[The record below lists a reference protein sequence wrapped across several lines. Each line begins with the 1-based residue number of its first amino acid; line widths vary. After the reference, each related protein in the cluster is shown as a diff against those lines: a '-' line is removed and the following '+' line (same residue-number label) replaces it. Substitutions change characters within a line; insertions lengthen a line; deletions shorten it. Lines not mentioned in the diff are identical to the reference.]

1 MKDTIYRF
9 AFFSPYQREAMAEY
23 LERMAARGW
32 LLDKTG
38 NSVWRFRRVEPKR
51 LTFEVVFFPD
61 ASGFDPGPTPELET
75 MAEYC
80 ARDGWTLL
88 AQWGQAQVFMNDQ
101 ENPTPIET
109 DPVIQMRTVHRAMK
123 RSILPAWLV
132 LLAVTL
138 LQLGMKLTL
147 LRRDLIGTLSDPT
160 DLWMFPFWL
169 LLMAAQLWELGY
181 YFLWL
186 HRARRAAEDGVFLP
200 SGKTRW
206 GSWLMLGA
214 ALLLLLR
221 VSVGSRY
228 MSRYM
233 ALWTVCYLGIIFLV
247 SRIRDGMKAK
257 GASRGLNRTVTIG
270 ATVVLTV
277 GFFIGVAA
285 LTIRFGWARQ
295 EAPERYTYQGF
306 TFSVWHDPL
315 PLTVADLTGPNEARY
330 STTAERDETFLL
342 AQTRYQQDRLLS
354 EPKVTPAPG
363 ELDYTVVEVKAPF
376 LYGLCREE
384 LLEELVFDEECRA
397 QAIDPGPWGA
407 EEAYQQYWG
416 EEPMGGYLLCCPGRL
431 VKIRIYNIEM
441 TEERMG
447 IVGEKLLS
455 SIRRHTAS
463 HYKY

>member
-38 NSVWRFRRVEPKR
+38 NSVWRFRRIEPKR
-51 LTFEVVFFPD
+51 LKAEVVFFPD
-61 ASGFDPGPTPELET
+61 ASGFDPGPTPELMT
-75 MAEYC
+75 MEDYC

-88 AQWGQAQVFMNDQ
+88 AQWGQAQVFTNERED
-101 ENPTPIET
+101 PTPIET
-109 DPVIQMRTVHRAMK
+109 DPVIQVRTVHRAMK

-132 LLAVTL
+132 LLGVTV
-138 LQLGMKLTL
+138 LQLAMKLTF

-181 YFLWL
+181 YFRWL
-186 HRARRAAEDGVFLP
+186 HRARRAAEDGVFL
-200 SGKTRW
+200 STGKTRW
-206 GSWLMLGA
+206 ASWLMLAA

-221 VSVGSRY
+221 VSIGSRY

-233 ALWTVCYLGIIFLV
+233 ALWTVSYLGIILLV

-257 GASRGLNRTVTIG
+257 GAPRGLNRAVTVG
-270 ATVVLTV
+270 ASVVLTV
-277 GFFIGVAA
+277 GFLGGVAMM
-285 LTIRFGWARQ
+285 TIRYGWARE

-315 PLTVADLTGPNEARY
+315 PLTVADLTGPVEAKY
-330 STTAERDETFLL
+330 STRAEAQESFLL
-342 AQTRYQQDRLLS
+342 AETRYQQDRLLS
-354 EPKVTPAPG
+354 EPRLTPAPG
-363 ELDYTVVEVKAPF
+363 ELDYTVVEVKASF
-376 LYGLCREE
+376 LYGLCRQEF
-384 LLEELVFDEECRA
+384 LEHPPLDEEYRPV
-397 QAIDPGPWGA
+397 DPTPWGA
-407 EEAYQQYWG
+407 AEAYQQYWG
-416 EEPMGGYLLCCPGRL
+416 QEPMGGYLLCYPGRL
-431 VKIRIYNIEM
+431 VKIRFLNIEL

-447 IVGEKLLS
+447 IVGEKLG
-455 SIRRHTAS
+455 
-463 HYKY
+463 KG